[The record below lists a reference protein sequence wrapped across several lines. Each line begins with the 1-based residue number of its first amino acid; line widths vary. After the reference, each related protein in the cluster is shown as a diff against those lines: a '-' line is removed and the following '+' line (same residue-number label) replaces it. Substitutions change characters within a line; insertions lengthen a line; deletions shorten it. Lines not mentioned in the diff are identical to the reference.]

1 MNKVLKTSI
10 ITFLLIILSSTF
22 VFGFMPKGPDWPY
35 ELDSYDFSLIAIHS
49 SGCYGEMFDHKLCDY
64 LCNVEYNINH
74 CFLEFTRFITG
85 STLTKVTREYPIGHL
100 GTIFFILITIFFI
113 LFPILVIIFI
123 NKNQKKKLIKEQKEV
138 KSKNTNYF
146 ILKLFCIILSVSSLI
161 YFILYSFFIDFLV
174 KIEVL
179 SLPICIYFLLYNL
192 IF

>member
-1 MNKVLKTSI
+1 M
-10 ITFLLIILSSTF
+10 LSSDI
-22 VFGFMPKGPDWPY
+22 VG
-35 ELDSYDFSLIAIHS
+35 
-49 SGCYGEMFDHKLCDY
+49 
-64 LCNVEYNINH
+64 
-74 CFLEFTRFITG
+74 
-85 STLTKVTREYPIGHL
+85 
-100 GTIFFILITIFFI
+100 